1 MKDIKVIGSVNMDII
16 MSSARL
22 PATGETVKA
31 DKYYMY
37 PGGKGANQAVSVAR
51 TGVKPEF
58 IGKLGNDYFA
68 EIIINYLKKENMDLS
83 LTYGDKTGIA
93 MINVES
99 SGKNMITM
107 YPGSNGSISC
117 EDFMGIEIKN
127 SIVMFQQEIPL
138 NTIRDFISK
147 LSGKGN
153 MIITDPSPF
162 NEDSYIFTNTDIL
175 TPNETEARLIAGCDI
190 KDVEDAKKASVKIL
204 EQYKTN
210 VIIKLGSMGSLI
222 NYEGDIKYF
231 KPYKVKN
238 VDTTGAGDCFNGAF
252 ASEFL
257 RTGNIDKSMEFA
269 NIAAALSTEGYGAFP
284 SFPYRNHVI
293 SIIDGE

>member
-1 MKDIKVIGSVNMDII
+1 MKHIKVIGSINMDII
-16 MSSARL
+16 LSSARL
-22 PATGETVKA
+22 PVTGETIKA

-37 PGGKGANQAVSVAR
+37 PGGKGANQAVAVAR
-51 TGVKPEF
+51 TGVRPQL

-68 EIIINYLKKENMDLS
+68 EMITTYLKKENIDLS

-99 SGKNMITM
+99 SGKNMITV
-107 YPGSNGSISC
+107 YPGSNGSMAYD
-117 EDFMGIEIKN
+117 DFHDINIKN

-138 NTIRDFISK
+138 KTIRDFISNIA
-147 LSGKGN
+147 GNGN

-162 NEDSYIFTNTDIL
+162 NEDRYILENTDIL
-175 TPNETEARLIAGCDI
+175 TPNENEAQLLAGCSI
-190 KDVEDAKKASVKIL
+190 KNVEDAKKASRIIL
-204 EQYKTN
+204 EKYKSN
-210 VIIKLGSMGSLI
+210 VIIKLGHNGSLI

-231 KPYKVKN
+231 KPYKVET

-257 RTGNIDKSMEFA
+257 RTESIDKSMEFA
-269 NIAAALSTEGYGAFP
+269 NIAGALSTTGYGAFP
-284 SFPYRNHVI
+284 SFPYRNQII
-293 SIIDGE
+293 SIMEE

>member
-1 MKDIKVIGSVNMDII
+1 MKHIKVIGSINMDII
-16 MSSARL
+16 LSSARL
-22 PATGETVKA
+22 PVTGETIKA

-37 PGGKGANQAVSVAR
+37 PGGKGANQAVAVAR
-51 TGVKPEF
+51 TGVRPQL

-68 EIIINYLKKENMDLS
+68 EIITTYLKKENMDLS

-99 SGKNMITM
+99 SGKNMITV
-107 YPGSNGSISC
+107 YPGSNGSMAYD
-117 EDFMGIEIKN
+117 DFHDIKIKN

-138 NTIRDFISK
+138 KTIRDFISNIA
-147 LSGKGN
+147 GNGN

-162 NEDSYIFTNTDIL
+162 NEDRYILENTDIL
-175 TPNETEARLIAGCDI
+175 TPNENEAQLLAGCAI
-190 KDVEDAKKASVKIL
+190 KNVEDAKKASKIIL
-204 EQYKTN
+204 EKYKSN
-210 VIIKLGSMGSLI
+210 VIIKLGHNGSLI

-231 KPYKVKN
+231 KPYKVEP

-257 RTGNIDKSMEFA
+257 RTENIDKSMEFA
-269 NIAAALSTEGYGAFP
+269 NIAGALSTTGYGAFP
-284 SFPYRNHVI
+284 SFPYRNQII
-293 SIIDGE
+293 SIMDE

>member
-1 MKDIKVIGSVNMDII
+1 MKHIKVIGSINMDII
-16 MSSARL
+16 LSSARL
-22 PATGETVKA
+22 PVTGETIKA

-37 PGGKGANQAVSVAR
+37 PGGKGANQAVAVAR
-51 TGVKPEF
+51 TGVRPQL

-68 EIIINYLKKENMDLS
+68 EMITTYLKKENIDLS

-99 SGKNMITM
+99 SGKNMITV
-107 YPGSNGSISC
+107 YPGSNGSMAYD
-117 EDFMGIEIKN
+117 DFHDINIKN

-138 NTIRDFISK
+138 KTIRDFISNIA
-147 LSGKGN
+147 GNGN

-162 NEDSYIFTNTDIL
+162 NEDRYILENTDIL
-175 TPNETEARLIAGCDI
+175 TPNENEAQLLAGCNI
-190 KDVEDAKKASVKIL
+190 KNVEDAKKASRIIL
-204 EQYKTN
+204 EKYKSN
-210 VIIKLGSMGSLI
+210 VIIKLGDNGSLI

-231 KPYKVKN
+231 RPYKVEP

-257 RTGNIDKSMEFA
+257 RTESIDKSMEFA
-269 NIAAALSTEGYGAFP
+269 NIAGALSTTGYGAFP
-284 SFPYRNHVI
+284 SFPYRNQII
-293 SIIDGE
+293 SIMEE

>member
-1 MKDIKVIGSVNMDII
+1 MKHIKVIGSINMDII
-16 MSSARL
+16 LSSARL
-22 PATGETVKA
+22 PVTGETIKA

-37 PGGKGANQAVSVAR
+37 PGGKGANQAVAVAR
-51 TGVKPEF
+51 TGVRPQL

-68 EIIINYLKKENMDLS
+68 EIITTYLKKENMDLS

-99 SGKNMITM
+99 SGKNMITV
-107 YPGSNGSISC
+107 YPGSNGSMAYD
-117 EDFMGIEIKN
+117 DFHDIKIKN

-138 NTIRDFISK
+138 KTIRDFISNIA
-147 LSGKGN
+147 GNGN

-162 NEDSYIFTNTDIL
+162 NEDRYILENTDIL
-175 TPNETEARLIAGCDI
+175 TPNENEAQLLDGCAI
-190 KDVEDAKKASVKIL
+190 KNVEDAKKASKIIL
-204 EQYKTN
+204 EKYKSN
-210 VIIKLGSMGSLI
+210 VIIKLGHNGSLI

-231 KPYKVKN
+231 KPYKVEP

-257 RTGNIDKSMEFA
+257 RTENIDKSMEFA
-269 NIAAALSTEGYGAFP
+269 NIAGALSTTGYGAFP
-284 SFPYRNHVI
+284 SFPYRNQII
-293 SIIDGE
+293 SIMDE

>member
-1 MKDIKVIGSVNMDII
+1 MKHIKVIGSINMDII
-16 MSSARL
+16 LSSARL
-22 PATGETVKA
+22 PVTGETIKA

-37 PGGKGANQAVSVAR
+37 PGGKGANQAVAVAR
-51 TGVKPEF
+51 TGVRPQL

-68 EIIINYLKKENMDLS
+68 EIITTYLKKENMDLS

-99 SGKNMITM
+99 SGKNMITV
-107 YPGSNGSISC
+107 YPGSNGSMAYD
-117 EDFMGIEIKN
+117 DFHDIKIKN

-138 NTIRDFISK
+138 KTIRDFISNIA
-147 LSGKGN
+147 GNGN

-162 NEDSYIFTNTDIL
+162 NEDRYILENTDIL
-175 TPNETEARLIAGCDI
+175 TPNENEAQLLAGCAI
-190 KDVEDAKKASVKIL
+190 KNVEDAKKASKIIL
-204 EQYKTN
+204 EKYKSN
-210 VIIKLGSMGSLI
+210 VIIKLGHNGSLI

-231 KPYKVKN
+231 RPYKVEP

-257 RTGNIDKSMEFA
+257 RTENIDKSMEFA
-269 NIAAALSTEGYGAFP
+269 NIAGALSTTGYGAFP
-284 SFPYRNHVI
+284 SFPYRNQII
-293 SIIDGE
+293 SIMDE

>member
-1 MKDIKVIGSVNMDII
+1 MKHIKVIGSINMDII
-16 MSSARL
+16 LSSARL
-22 PATGETVKA
+22 PVTGETIKA

-37 PGGKGANQAVSVAR
+37 PGGKGANQAVAVAR
-51 TGVKPEF
+51 TGVRPQL

-68 EIIINYLKKENMDLS
+68 EMITTYLKKENIDLS

-99 SGKNMITM
+99 SGKNMITV
-107 YPGSNGSISC
+107 YPGSNGSMAYD
-117 EDFMGIEIKN
+117 DFHDINIKN

-138 NTIRDFISK
+138 KTIRDFI
-147 LSGKGN
+147 GNIAGNGN

-162 NEDSYIFTNTDIL
+162 NEDRYILENTDIL
-175 TPNETEARLIAGCDI
+175 TPNENEAQLLAGCSI
-190 KDVEDAKKASVKIL
+190 KNVEDAKKASRIIL
-204 EQYKTN
+204 EKYKSN
-210 VIIKLGSMGSLI
+210 VIIKLGDNGSLI

-231 KPYKVKN
+231 RPYKVEP

-257 RTGNIDKSMEFA
+257 RTESIDKSMEFA
-269 NIAAALSTEGYGAFP
+269 NIAGALSTTGYGAFP
-284 SFPYRNHVI
+284 SFPYRNQII
-293 SIIDGE
+293 SIMEE